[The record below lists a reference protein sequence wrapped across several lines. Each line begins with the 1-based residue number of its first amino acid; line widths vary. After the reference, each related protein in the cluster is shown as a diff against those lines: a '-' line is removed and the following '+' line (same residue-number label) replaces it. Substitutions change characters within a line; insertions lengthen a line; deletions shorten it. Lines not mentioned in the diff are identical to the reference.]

1 MKNAGWIALA
11 SMLTLAAPI
20 AQAEWT
26 LQKGSELNFLTT
38 KNTHL
43 TEVHTFRTLV
53 GSLQDNGS
61 ATLTIDLTSI
71 DSAIP
76 VRDQRMRDV
85 LFETARFA
93 TADISTQLDPV
104 LMQQVQ
110 KGESVR
116 TPLTGNLSLHGSES
130 PLEALVQITPASNG
144 TILVSTIA
152 PVMVQSDDFAL
163 AEGIRKLRDIAGLK
177 AISEVVPVNFTLIF
191 ANQAQ

>member
-61 ATLTIDLTSI
+61 ATLSIDLTSI

-116 TPLTGNLSLHGSES
+116 TTLTGNLSLHGSES

>member
-11 SMLTLAAPI
+11 SVLTLAAPL

-43 TEVHTFRTLV
+43 TEVHTFRTLA
-53 GSLQDNGS
+53 GSLQDKGS
-61 ATLTIDLTSI
+61 ATLTIDLSSI

-93 TADISTQLDPV
+93 SADINTQLDPV
-104 LMQQVQ
+104 LMQQVL

-116 TPLTGNLSLHGSES
+116 TTLSGNLTLHGSES
-130 PLEALVQITPASNG
+130 PVEALVQVTPASNG
-144 TILVSTIA
+144 TILVST
-152 PVMVQSDDFAL
+152 
-163 AEGIRKLRDIAGLK
+163 EGIRKLRDIAGLK